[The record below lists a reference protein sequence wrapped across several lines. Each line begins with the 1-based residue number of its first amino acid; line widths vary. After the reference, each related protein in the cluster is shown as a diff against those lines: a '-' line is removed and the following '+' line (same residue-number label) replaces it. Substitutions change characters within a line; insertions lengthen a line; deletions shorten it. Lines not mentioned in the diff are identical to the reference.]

1 MTVEDVVN
9 ELQTYGLSQFQ
20 AKIYVHLV
28 TSGPSGAGVLA
39 RRLGVNRMKVY
50 RTLRKLQD
58 IGLVEAL
65 SGRPLRFVAEPPDKA
80 LNKLINVAKKKV
92 SEMEASRHKVLEKL
106 ARIDGSPNGLLEPKF
121 RIHTG
126 RKNIYNLLFTMFSSA
141 KEEIRILATRNE
153 LYRLFFSG
161 LDGVLRRRSSR
172 GVRVRI
178 LTEVDERSLDIVKT
192 YMKYSSV
199 KHTSLPGKMR
209 FVIVD
214 DKEVLTSVSLEDSMS
229 LNTERD
235 VGFWT
240 DSKDYLKAIEAFFDE
255 IWSGSLDADL
265 VLESLKI
272 GKVIEEIKVLNSI
285 EDYVDFYVRM
295 VSSAKSE
302 ILVLT
307 DNLKE
312 PSLPKFVPILFREH
326 KNRGVE
332 VKVLTFINEENLSEA
347 EELSNYVQLKHI
359 EPGLSIQF
367 LVTDRKECL
376 MSFLPLGQTDIMF
389 RQNLWS
395 NFTSHSSFMAEV
407 FTEFWSRAVDADYR
421 FKELKFHQ
429 TVRELPD
436 ILKEATEKCEWRLE
450 LPGRL
455 KGKSG
460 LSQEFGFV
468 IRKASEPTRTVVGD
482 FLREDLSAMASV
494 IALQVKALDVEA
506 YKKLL
511 VCFPEVLADKVRSLV
526 DSYHIDVVS
535 GNDAEELS
543 LKIVEKLREVDQNG

>member
-20 AKIYVHLV
+20 ARVYVHLV

-58 IGLVEAL
+58 MGLVEVL
-65 SGRPLRFVAEPPDKA
+65 SGRPLRFVAEPPEKA
-80 LNKLINVAKKKV
+80 LDKLINAAKKKV
-92 SEMEASRHKVLEKL
+92 SEMEANRRKVLETL
-106 ARIDGSPNGLLEPKF
+106 ARIDVSPNGLLEPKF

-126 RKNIYNLLFTMFSSA
+126 RRSIYNLLFMMFSSA

-153 LYRLFFSG
+153 LYRLSFSG

-178 LTEVDERSLDIVKT
+178 LTEVDERSLDIVKA

-214 DKEVLTSVSLEDSMS
+214 GREVLTSVSLEDSMS
-229 LNTERD
+229 LSTDRD

-255 IWSGSLDADL
+255 IWGGSLDADL
-265 VLESLKI
+265 VIESLKT

-285 EDYVDFYVRM
+285 DDYVDFYVKM

-307 DNLKE
+307 DDLKE
-312 PSLPKFVPILFREH
+312 PSLPRFVPILFREH

-347 EELSNYVQLKHI
+347 EELSKYVRLKHI
-359 EPGLSIQF
+359 EPRLNIQF
-367 LVTDRKECL
+367 LVVDRKECL
-376 MSFLPLGQTDIMF
+376 MSFLPLGQTDTMF

-395 NFTSHSSFMAEV
+395 NLTSHSSFMAEV
-407 FTEFWSRAVDADYR
+407 FTEFWSRAIDADYR

-429 TVRELPD
+429 TVRELQE
-436 ILKEATEKCEWRLE
+436 ILKGIAKNCGWRLE
-450 LPGRL
+450 LPSRLTGR
-455 KGKSG
+455 SG

-468 IRKASEPTRTVVGD
+468 VRKIGEPDKTVVAD
-482 FLREDLSAMASV
+482 FLRKDVPAMASV
-494 IALQVKALDVEA
+494 IALHVKALDVEA
-506 YKKLL
+506 DKKLL
-511 VCFPEVLADKVRSLV
+511 VCFPEVLGDRLRSLV
-526 DSYHIDVVS
+526 DSYGIDVIS
-535 GNDAEELS
+535 GNDAEEMS
-543 LKIVEKLREVDQNG
+543 LKIVDKLRELER